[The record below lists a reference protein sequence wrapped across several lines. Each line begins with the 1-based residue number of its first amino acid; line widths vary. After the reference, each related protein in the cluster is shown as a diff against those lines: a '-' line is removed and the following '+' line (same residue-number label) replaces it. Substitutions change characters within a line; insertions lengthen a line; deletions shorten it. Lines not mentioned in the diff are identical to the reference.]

1 MAASPDMLLGIDVG
15 TQSVK
20 CVVLDPEGKLH
31 GIGQHAYD
39 VNTPC
44 PHWAEQNPAAWWE
57 AVIAAVQHAL
67 EQAGIFSAQVC
78 GIGVTGQM
86 HGLVLVGADHV
97 PLRPAIIWMDRRS
110 ADVCST
116 IMARTPEETLIQS
129 AANRLSPGFA
139 GASLAWLQQHE
150 PGVLQRARAALQPKD
165 YIVLQ
170 LTGVLSSD
178 PGDASATWLYDVAQR
193 HWSETLAETCG
204 VSLGLLPPV
213 HASTAIVGTLLPQAA
228 EALGLP
234 PNIPVMAG
242 TGDQAALLTGV
253 GVTEPGQGAITIG
266 TGGQITV
273 TSSTPLVD
281 PDLRLNTFCHALPD
295 RWYTMGAILN
305 GGMALRWW
313 RSIIEYGRSTNY
325 DTLLE
330 AANVVPAGAEGVIF
344 VPYLE
349 GERTPHMDPAATGAF
364 IGLTTRHTQ
373 AHLTRAVLEGVA
385 FAFRDC
391 LDVLRTLGPV
401 PDRFVIGGG
410 GSRGPLWRAILA
422 SVLGVTL
429 QTIAG
434 SEHTASGAALLAGI
448 GTGVF
453 RDAAD
458 AATRAVHYETSDLP
472 DSDDHALYSEQFARY
487 RALYPALR
495 AAR

>member
-1 MAASPDMLLGIDVG
+1 MTVSSDMLLGIDVG
-15 TQSVK
+15 TQSAK
-20 CVVLDPEGKLH
+20 CVVLAPDGTPH

-39 VNTPC
+39 VLA
-44 PHWAEQNPAAWWE
+44 PHPQWFEQDPAAWWE
-57 AVIAAVQHAL
+57 AVISAVRRAL
-67 EQAGIFSAQVC
+67 AQSNITGAQIR
-78 GIGVTGQM
+78 GIGLTGQM
-86 HGLVLVGADHV
+86 HGLVLVGNDHA

-110 ADVCST
+110 ADLCSA
-116 IMARTPEETLIQS
+116 IMAHTPQETLVQV
-129 AANRLSPGFA
+129 AANQLSPGFA
-139 GASLAWLQQHE
+139 GASLAWLHQHE
-150 PGVLQRARAALQPKD
+150 PDVLPQARAALQPKD
-165 YIVLQ
+165 YIALK
-170 LTGVLSSD
+170 LTGTLSSD
-178 PGDASATWLYDVAQR
+178 PGDASATWLYDVLQGR
-193 HWSETLAETCG
+193 WSETLARVCG
-204 VSLGLLPPV
+204 VPTSLLPPIRP
-213 HASTAIVGTLLPQAA
+213 STAIVGGLQPRAA

-234 PNIPVMAG
+234 PDIPVVAG
-242 TGDQAALLTGV
+242 TGDQAALLVGV

-273 TSSTPLVD
+273 ATGAPLVD

-313 RSIIEYGRSTNY
+313 RSIVESGSDY
-325 DTLLE
+325 DTLL
-330 AANVVPAGAEGVIF
+330 AAARAVPAGSDGVIF

-349 GERTPHMDPAATGAF
+349 GERTPHMDPTATGAF
-364 IGLTTRHTQ
+364 TGLTTQHTQ

-391 LDVLRTLGPV
+391 LDVLRALGPV

-429 QTIAG
+429 QTVAG
-434 SEHTASGAALLAGI
+434 SEHTARGAALLAGI

-458 AATRAVHYETSDLP
+458 AAAHVVRYETIDKP
-472 DSDDHALYSEQFARY
+472 DSADHAQYTDQFAHY

-495 AAR
+495 TARPT